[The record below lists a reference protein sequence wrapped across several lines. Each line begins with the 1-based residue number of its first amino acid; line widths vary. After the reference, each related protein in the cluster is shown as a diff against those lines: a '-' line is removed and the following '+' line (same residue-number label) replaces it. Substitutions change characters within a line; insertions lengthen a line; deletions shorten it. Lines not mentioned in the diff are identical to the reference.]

1 MEFVNVCLYSL
12 EHTDSALVRRVS
24 SGCDHTGNV
33 ELVIRLY
40 QVWELALGMIS
51 TDGVQASVTT
61 G

>member
-12 EHTDSALVRRVS
+12 EHTDDALVRGVS
-24 SGCDHTGNV
+24 NGCDHAGNAEHV
-33 ELVIRLY
+33 NRLY